1 MTDQEK
7 AKLVAAGKIALGTA
21 RMASAVATATG
32 HGIIGGFCRNHH
44 GMRLAF
50 HLGKLGLKGGRE
62 QFEEGLA
69 DWKRADS

>member
-32 HGIIGGFCRNHH
+32 HGLIGTFCRNHH
-44 GMRLAF
+44 GMKLAI
-50 HLGKLGLKGGRE
+50 HIAKLGLRGGRK
-62 QFEEGLA
+62 QLDEGIA
-69 DWKRADS
+69 EWKRADS